1 MSQRIQDFAWHCA
14 DLLQREDP
22 DLYALVSGELERQ
35 TTTLAMVASCSIA
48 HPSVLACEGTFTS
61 NVTAEGYPGK
71 RFHAGC
77 EYVDQFEQL
86 AIDRAKVAFG
96 ARYANVQPHSASTAN
111 QIVMG
116 ALLKP
121 GDTLLGLSLDAG
133 GHLSHGSPV
142 NVSGQFFNAIGYGLD
157 TDGFIDFDRTREL
170 AREHNPKLIIC
181 GTTAYPRRIDWS
193 RFRDIADEVGAY
205 LLADITHIAGLVI
218 AGEHPNPIDDAHV
231 TVTCTH
237 KQLYGPRGGLI
248 LIGKDFDSPGPGGKG
263 TLAQAMQ
270 RGVFPFMQGAPLIN
284 NIVAKARAL
293 HRAMTP
299 EFREVSRR
307 IVALSQALADE
318 MVRRDVRIVSGGTD
332 NHIVLADVLHSF
344 GVTGL
349 VAEKAL
355 ESCRIVVNKNHI
367 FGDRKSP
374 LVTSGIR
381 IGANALAARGFDTQA
396 MRRTADLMCRILAA
410 VEPEGDRAYRLDGS
424 LRARFQAEVKALC
437 REFPIPGYDPLP
449 QGMGHNAPGRTA
461 PARSAAPAGAQAA
474 GIPAHEQ

>member
-1 MSQRIQDFAWHCA
+1 MSQILQEFAWQGA
-14 DLLQREDP
+14 DLLQQEDP
-22 DLYALVSGELERQ
+22 DLYGLIRGELERQ

-48 HPSVLACEGTFTS
+48 HPSVLACEGSFTS
-61 NVTAEGYPGK
+61 NVTAEGYPGR

-77 EYVDQFEQL
+77 EFVDQFEQL
-86 AIDRAKVAFG
+86 AIDRAKAAFG

-116 ALLKP
+116 ALMKP

-142 NVSGQFFNAIGYGLD
+142 NVSGQFFNAVGYGLD
-157 TDGFIDFDRTREL
+157 ADGFIDFDKTRSL
-170 AREHNPKLIIC
+170 AREHRPKLIIC
-181 GTTAYPRRIDWS
+181 GTTAYPRTIDWK
-193 RFRDIADEVGAY
+193 RFREIADEVGAY

-218 AGEHPNPIDDAHV
+218 AGQHPNPIDEAHV

-248 LIGKDFDSPGPGGKG
+248 MIGKDFEAPGPDGKA

-270 RGVFPFMQGAPLIN
+270 RGVFPFMQGAPIIN

-299 EFREVSRR
+299 EFREISRR
-307 IVALSQALADE
+307 IVTLSRALAEE
-318 MVRRDVRIVSGGTD
+318 MVGRGVRVVSGGTD

-344 GVTGL
+344 GVTGI

-355 ESCRIVVNKNHI
+355 ESCRIIVNKNHI

-374 LVTSGIR
+374 FVTSGIR
-381 IGANALAARGFDTQA
+381 IGANALAARGFDAPA
-396 MRRTADLMCRILAA
+396 MRRTADLICRILTA
-410 VEPEGDRAYRLDGS
+410 VEAEGDREYRLEEAS
-424 LRARFQAEVKALC
+424 RTRFQSEVRALC
-437 REFPIPGYDPLP
+437 DEFPIPGYVTERDLD
-449 QGMGHNAPGRTA
+449 
-461 PARSAAPAGAQAA
+461 AAPVARRA
-474 GIPAHEQ
+474 